1 MVTTK
6 PFLALMGCALT
17 LAPLPLQAQDAPRL
31 VLQITVDQLRGDLIE
46 RFGAELGDGGFN
58 RLRKSGV
65 TYVNAHHRHANNE
78 TIVGHTTLSTGAD
91 PAIHGMV
98 ANLWYDRQSGGQ
110 FYNVQDAD
118 YPLVGAAGIDTENEI
133 DPTQRAATTDGR
145 SPRNIEVSTISDEIK
160 MFYGDRSKVFG
171 VSIKDRGAI
180 AMAGHSGQAYWF
192 SKSEGRFVTSTFYR
206 EDYPEW
212 VEDWNGSGK
221 VGAYANTWWT
231 LRDERDTYLFGDRD
245 DQPWETD
252 FPGYGRV
259 FPHDFGPADSKYYTT
274 ILTLSP
280 AGDALTADFAKTLM
294 DAEAVGRDE
303 VTDYMSVSFSS
314 TDYVGHIFG
323 PSSLE
328 AEDNIRRLD
337 DTLADFLDHV
347 DATVGLDKTLV
358 VLSADHGA
366 PDHPLY
372 LAEFGIES
380 DTFEFDRTDMLP
392 GSVRLQAKL
401 GGARD
406 LVRNYSNPYMYLDR
420 IAIETRGLDVA
431 AVADDL
437 SKELTRLEGIARA
450 IPSWR
455 LRNDKLDSDYISQAI
470 RANFHPERSGD
481 IYIVFD
487 PHWFIADFD
496 GLTVASAHGSPWS
509 YDTHVPIIIAGP
521 GIEPARVTR
530 RVETVDVA
538 ATIATYLGTKLPS
551 GAHGEPLAEV
561 TR

>member
-1 MVTTK
+1 MVMSK
-6 PFLALMGCALT
+6 PLLAS
-17 LAPLPLQAQDAPRL
+17 LAVALPLFAQTATAQDAPRL

-46 RFGAELGDGGFN
+46 RFGAELGDDGFN
-58 RLRKSGV
+58 RLRNAGV

-98 ANLWYDRQSGGQ
+98 ANLWYDRQSGAQ
-110 FYNVQDAD
+110 FYNVQDID
-118 YPLVGAAGIDTENEI
+118 YPLVGAAGIDTANEI

-145 SPRNIEVSTISDEIK
+145 SPRNIKVTTISDEIK
-160 MFYGDRSKVFG
+160 MFYGDRAKVFG

-212 VEDWNGSGK
+212 VEAWNTNGK

-231 LRDERDTYLFGDRD
+231 LRDDRDTYLFGAHD
-245 DQPWETD
+245 DQAWETD

-274 ILTLSP
+274 LLTLSP
-280 AGDALTADFAKTLM
+280 AGDALTADFAKTLI
-294 DAEAVGRDE
+294 DAEGIGQDE
-303 VTDYMSVSFSS
+303 VTDYLSVSFSS
-314 TDYVGHIFG
+314 TDYVGHLFG

-337 DTLADFLDHV
+337 DTLADFLAHV
-347 DATVGLDKTLV
+347 DATVGLDNTLV

-366 PDHPLY
+366 PDHPDY
-372 LAEFGIES
+372 LAQFGIGAS
-380 DTFEFDRTDMLP
+380 TFEFDRTDMAP
-392 GSVRLQAKL
+392 GTVRLRAKL
-401 GGARD
+401 GSTEG
-406 LVRNYSNPYMYLDR
+406 LVRNYSNPYVYLDR
-420 IAIETRGLDVA
+420 VLIRSQGLDLA
-431 AVADDL
+431 TVADAL
-437 SKELTRLEGIARA
+437 SKEIAALPGIARA

-455 LRNDKLDSDYISQAI
+455 LRTDKLDNDQITQSI
-470 RANFHPERSGD
+470 RANFNAERSGD
-481 IYIVFD
+481 IYVVFE

-521 GIEPARVTR
+521 GIAPARVTR

-551 GAHGEPLAEV
+551 GAHGEPLAEA